1 MLRDKEDESV
11 KTEDNEALKPA
22 ESSGSKKHWQPMKLT
37 HVGEAK
43 DVVRSGGGKTSPNP
57 ADPGEVFKPP
67 GQKA

>member
-1 MLRDKEDESV
+1 MTDKDEVSKTSV
-11 KTEDNEALKPA
+11 PG
-22 ESSGSKKHWQPMKLT
+22 SSKKRWQPMKLT

-43 DVVRSGGGKTSPNP
+43 DVVQQGGGKTSPNP

>member
-1 MLRDKEDESV
+1 MFHDKEDRSL
-11 KTEDNEALKPA
+11 KTEKDEASKPA
-22 ESSGSKKHWQPMKLT
+22 ESDHSKKRWQPMKVT

-43 DVVRSGGGKTSPNP
+43 DVVRSGGGKTSPHP

>member
-1 MLRDKEDESV
+1 MLHDKEDGSL
-11 KTEDNEALKPA
+11 KTENDEASKPA
-22 ESSGSKKHWQPMKLT
+22 ESDRARKRWQPMKLT

-67 GQKA
+67 GNKA

>member
-1 MLRDKEDESV
+1 M
-11 KTEDNEALKPA
+11 KTENSEAAKPA
-22 ESSGSKKHWQPMKLT
+22 ESNSTKKRWQPMKVT

-67 GQKA
+67 GTKA

>member
-1 MLRDKEDESV
+1 MLPDKEERPL
-11 KTEDNEALKPA
+11 KTENDEALKPA
-22 ESSGSKKHWQPMKLT
+22 KSDRSKKRWQPMKVT

-43 DVVRSGGGKTSPNP
+43 DVVRTGGGKNSPNP

>member
-1 MLRDKEDESV
+1 LKADNDEVS
-11 KTEDNEALKPA
+11 KTGETTH
-22 ESSGSKKHWQPMKLT
+22 SKKGWQPMRLT

-43 DVVRSGGGKTSPNP
+43 DVVQQGGGKTSPNP